1 MIFIL
6 HSATLLYHL
15 HFLVR
20 CEPWASEPQQKLP
33 CKTLAEIRDDG
44 VSDWTFH
51 RIYHIK
57 RHCLDNCM
65 PFFFCSRMLNFYL
78 RGGGGSGHDLH
89 VHHKHIDLPGH

>member
-1 MIFIL
+1 MIFVL

-20 CEPWASEPQQKLP
+20 CEPWAREPQQKLP

-44 VSDWTFH
+44 VSDWIFH

-57 RHCLDNCM
+57 RQCLDNCM
-65 PFFFCSRMLNFYL
+65 PFFFCARMLNFYL
-78 RGGGGSGHDLH
+78 RGGGTRGMISTY
-89 VHHKHIDLPGH
+89 IIST